1 MDIKEFG
8 DIDRQPVRLVVW
20 RVNVPDPV
28 SWRPDPRRP
37 SHVQEEHLRS
47 ADDGRPGWLGAAFEL
62 SGEFNV
68 AALTNAILGWVNR
81 HEALR
86 SRLAKNGSALHRATI
101 DPGAAALEQTV
112 LGDCADPDEI
122 ARLLEDLFDA
132 ETNRLRWPAYVF
144 VTISRSTSRACWS
157 PPTTRLAMPTRRPI

>member
-20 RVNVPDPV
+20 RVTVPDPV
-28 SWRPDPRRP
+28 SWRPDPRRA

-62 SGEFNV
+62 PGEFNV

-86 SRLAKNGSALHRATI
+86 RRLPRM
-101 DPGAAALEQTV
+101 DQPF
-112 LGDCADPDEI
+112 I
-122 ARLLEDLFDA
+122 APRLIQA
-132 ETNRLRWPAYVF
+132 RQR
-144 VTISRSTSRACWS
+144 
-157 PPTTRLAMPTRRPI
+157 